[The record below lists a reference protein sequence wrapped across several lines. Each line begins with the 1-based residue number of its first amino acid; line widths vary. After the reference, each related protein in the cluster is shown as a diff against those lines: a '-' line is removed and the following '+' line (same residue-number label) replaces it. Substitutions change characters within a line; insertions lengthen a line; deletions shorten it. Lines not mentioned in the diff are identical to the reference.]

1 MVTMYSLCFVRQNCH
16 STDRSTD
23 ATWCVEDVLHALMFW
38 GRLVTS
44 NGGRIHKH
52 AIKRVVVGLI
62 PLKLHPKRFWKK
74 GNLMKIKGTILSDM
88 FQVIY
93 VLKMIYQV
101 GKKQCSNSG
110 RKRKWYCPPGKWF
123 YGPTPLRS
131 GISWA
136 SDPPTPPG
144 ISNSLRGG
152 GLDIF
157 WNHTILTKCK
167 FKIAEYWL
175 PSSFFVFFKDWD
187 EVKVN

>member
-52 AIKRVVVGLI
+52 AIKRVVVSLI

-136 SDPPTPPG
+136 SDPPTPLEFPIPSVVG
-144 ISNSLRGG
+144 VW
-152 GLDIF
+152 IF
-157 WNHTILTKCK
+157 SGTTQCNLHVQWCLWC
-167 FKIAEYWL
+167 F
-175 PSSFFVFFKDWD
+175 P
-187 EVKVN
+187 